1 MGDDALARLRA
12 RLPAAND
19 QAMAQ
24 ALNARA
30 ARTASMLNALCAR
43 AEFKL
48 GAAARALREAEARTA
63 LLERALDAE
72 AAEATTREDDG
83 ASAEATEATEATEE
97 APPEAAE
104 EEAAPEE
111 AAPEEAAP
119 AAPPETNAL
128 ASDPKYAIYF
138 KMLNMGVPAQAVRN
152 KMSLDGADAS
162 VLDQM

>member
-1 MGDDALARLRA
+1 MQTRASTGPGWSTRESRRGQSASAPERGAPPARSG
-12 RLPAAND
+12 
-19 QAMAQ
+19 
-24 ALNARA
+24 
-30 ARTASMLNALCAR
+30 TGG
-43 AEFKL
+43 
-48 GAAARALREAEARTA
+48 GAAPRT
-63 LLERALDAE
+63 
-72 AAEATTREDDG
+72 
-83 ASAEATEATEATEE
+83 SPPEE
-97 APPEAAE
+97 APPEE
-104 EEAAPEE
+104 APEE